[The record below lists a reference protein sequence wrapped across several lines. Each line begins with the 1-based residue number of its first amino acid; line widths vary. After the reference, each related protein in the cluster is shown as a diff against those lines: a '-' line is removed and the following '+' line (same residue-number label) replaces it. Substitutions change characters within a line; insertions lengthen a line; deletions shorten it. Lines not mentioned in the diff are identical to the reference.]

1 MPAKTAQDLRI
12 ANQRKRIRDLEAIY
26 KSTSKVLAAVASKNP
41 ELGKE
46 ALKDSYLNTVIFV
59 EALVQA
65 EQEIRRLNEKL
76 VEYMVEVGKLK
87 QMKLGE

>member
-12 ANQRKRIRDLEAIY
+12 ANQRKRIRDLEALY
-26 KSTSKVLAAVASKNP
+26 NSTSKVLAACASKNP
-41 ELGKE
+41 EFVKE
-46 ALKDSYLNTVIFV
+46 ALKDSYINTVIFV

-87 QMKLGE
+87 QMRLGE